1 MYAKFFG
8 LRQPPFSI
16 APDPRYLFLSERHRE
31 ALAHLLYG
39 VKGGGGF
46 VLLTGEIGAG
56 KTTVCRCFLEQ
67 VPPRCNVAYIFNP
80 KLTVPELLQTVCD
93 EFRIP
98 LPALPPAH
106 EGTPRS
112 IKEFIDPLNEFLL
125 RTHAVGQTNV
135 LIIDEAQNLSA
146 DVLEQLRLLT
156 NLETAERK
164 LLQIILI
171 GQPELRDML
180 ARPELEQLA
189 QRVIARY
196 HLGAL
201 NEAETARYVQ
211 HRLGVAGGEG
221 ASPFDKKAL
230 KRIHQLS
237 RGVPRRVNLLCDRA
251 LLGGYATGQAK
262 IGVDVIERAAAEV
275 FGDHPAPTLR
285 GWPAQ
290 VRRTAPWAGG
300 LLAGASIVAAAAWV
314 TRPTAPAPAPGAAKP
329 LTAVTAAASSAV
341 RSAASSPAAATPA
354 SAPASNAT
362 PAIVPATAGAK
373 PATLSAADLRATF
386 NAELRGEADA
396 WRELA
401 AAWGVALGTGGG
413 YCASAMRQGLP
424 CFKGPSSLA
433 LVRQLDR
440 PGVLVLYD
448 GDNRPF
454 HVLLTALTDDTAT
467 LRRGN
472 ASVTVPLA
480 TLGAAW
486 RGEFGTF
493 WRAPPGYAGP
503 GTLTTANPQAS
514 AWLMERLG
522 QALRG
527 ERRPGMAAEPASEPL
542 TARVASFQ
550 VAQGLSPDGVAGP
563 MTVMLLN
570 RATGVDEPRLLQAPA
585 TTTARR

>member
-1 MYAKFFG
+1 MYSKFFG
-8 LRQPPFSI
+8 LKHQPFSI
-16 APDPRYLFLSERHRE
+16 APDPRYLFMSERHRE

-39 VKGGGGF
+39 LKGGGGF

-98 LPALPPAH
+98 LPELPP
-106 EGTPRS
+106 GSVRS
-112 IKEFIDPLNEFLL
+112 VKDFIDPLNEFLL

-171 GQPELRDML
+171 GQPELRQML

-201 NEAETARYVQ
+201 SESETAHYVQ
-211 HRLGVAGGEG
+211 HRLGVAGGSG
-221 ASPFDKKAL
+221 AMPFEKAAL

-237 RGVPRRVNLLCDRA
+237 RGVPRRINLLCDRA
-251 LLGGYATGQAK
+251 LLGGYATGQQR
-262 IGVDVIERAAAEV
+262 IGADVVEQAAAEV
-275 FGDHPAPTLR
+275 FGDAAAHRPAAWALDAAEGWAARLR
-285 GWPAQ
+285 HA
-290 VRRTAPWAGG
+290 APWAGG
-300 LLAGASIVAAAAWV
+300 VLVGASIAAASAWMLRPPASAARAPAAAARASAAPAVAAASAASPAASPPHGV
-314 TRPTAPAPAPGAAKP
+314 AAP
-329 LTAVTAAASSAV
+329 VAAAS
-341 RSAASSPAAATPA
+341 
-354 SAPASNAT
+354 
-362 PAIVPATAGAK
+362 ATALGA
-373 PATLSAADLRATF
+373 SELRAVF
-386 NAELRGEADA
+386 SNQLHGEADA

-401 AAWGVALGTGGG
+401 AAWGLQLAG
-413 YCASAMRQGLP
+413 SADPCNAAARQDLP
-424 CFKGPSSLA
+424 CYKGPGSLA

-440 PGVLVLYD
+440 PGLLVLYD
-448 GDNRPF
+448 GEGRGYS
-454 HVLLTALTDDTAT
+454 VLLTALTADTAT
-467 LRRGN
+467 LRRGG
-472 ASVTVPLA
+472 ASVTVPMA

-493 WRAPPGYAGP
+493 WRAPEGYAGSASFTSTRGEAAEWLAGRLAKVLP
-503 GTLTTANPQAS
+503 AGAAS
-514 AWLMERLG
+514 APLPSRI
-522 QALRG
+522 
-527 ERRPGMAAEPASEPL
+527 AA
-542 TARVASFQ
+542 FQ
-550 VAQGLSPDGVAGP
+550 VAQGLPPDGLAGP
-563 MTVMLLN
+563 LTLMLLN
-570 RATGVDEPRLLQAPA
+570 RATGVDEPRLQPA
-585 TTTARR
+585 DVAAARP

>member
-8 LRQPPFSI
+8 LKHQPFSI
-16 APDPRYLFLSERHRE
+16 APDPRYLFMSERHRE

-39 VKGGGGF
+39 LKGGGGF

-98 LPALPPAH
+98 LPELPP
-106 EGTPRS
+106 GSVRS
-112 IKEFIDPLNEFLL
+112 VKDYIDPLNEFLL

-171 GQPELRDML
+171 GQPELREML
-180 ARPELEQLA
+180 ARPDLEQLA

-201 NEAETARYVQ
+201 SERESANYVQ
-211 HRLGVAGGEG
+211 HRLGVAGGSG
-221 ASPFDKKAL
+221 ASPFDKAAL

-237 RGVPRRVNLLCDRA
+237 RGVPRRINLLCDRA
-251 LLGGYATGQAK
+251 LLGGYATGQQR
-262 IGVDVIERAAAEV
+262 IGADVVEQAAAEV
-275 FGDHPAPTLR
+275 FGDAASRKPTPWALGAQGDWAASLR
-285 GWPAQ
+285 WA
-290 VRRTAPWAGG
+290 APWAGG
-300 LLAGASIVAAAAWV
+300 LLVGASIAAASAWMLRPAGTALPAAAAAASN
-314 TRPTAPAPAPGAAKP
+314 TARHPM
-329 LTAVTAAASSAV
+329 AAASVAPPAVSAV
-341 RSAASSPAAATPA
+341 A
-354 SAPASNAT
+354 SAPSRSQAAEPAAS
-362 PAIVPATAGAK
+362 ATALGA
-373 PATLSAADLRATF
+373 SELRAVF
-386 NAELRGEADA
+386 SGQLRGEPDA

-401 AAWGVALGTGGG
+401 AAWGLKLGGT
-413 YCASAMRQGLP
+413 ADP
-424 CFKGPSSLA
+424 CNAAAKEDLHCYKGPGSLA

-440 PGVLVLYD
+440 PGLLVLYD
-448 GDNRPF
+448 GDGRSY
-454 HVLLTALTDDTAT
+454 HALLTALTADTAT
-467 LRRGN
+467 LHRGS

-480 TLGAAW
+480 TLGATW

-493 WRAPPGYAGP
+493 WRAPEGYAGSGSFSAARGEAAEWLAGRLAQVLP
-503 GTLTTANPQAS
+503 AGAAS
-514 AWLMERLG
+514 APLPSRI
-522 QALRG
+522 
-527 ERRPGMAAEPASEPL
+527 AA
-542 TARVASFQ
+542 FQ
-550 VAQGLSPDGVAGP
+550 VAQGLPPDGLAGP
-563 MTVMLLN
+563 LTLMLLN
-570 RATGVDEPRLLQAPA
+570 RATGVEEPRLVPA
-585 TTTARR
+585 AVAAARR